1 MTPTYWD
8 SAIISFVRL
17 PHSPEHFEHLE
28 RAARFAAFSHCFCS
42 SREFGLAT
50 WNGIQR
56 QLCPSGLQALIE
68 TRDLLPHTTSHKMFH
83 FFPMIL
89 ESRFRKFGC
98 HHFIIYE
105 VKFKSLKIVKLKEA
119 PSSKAQIAF
128 DPLLSYFPTAGAT
141 SQQGVI
147 SELTFFN
154 LGYTLDKLE
163 IFNFSLIALIASK
176 RLIQDCQ
183 LKYRLITYGELS
195 RRHWYSGS
203 LVGDSLLPFK
213 PSNPLPIQL
222 VRGCSIY
229 KVIRSYVLAE
239 EEMCNQRNLSLQV
252 LTCVSV
258 YFG

>member
-1 MTPTYWD
+1 MPERLTSFNRDTRSFATYNKPQNF
-8 SAIISFVRL
+8 SFLSNDIRVKVQKVRL
-17 PHSPEHFEHLE
+17 
-28 RAARFAAFSHCFCS
+28 S
-42 SREFGLAT
+42 SF
-50 WNGIQR
+50 
-56 QLCPSGLQALIE
+56 
-68 TRDLLPHTTSHKMFH
+68 
-83 FFPMIL
+83 
-89 ESRFRKFGC
+89 
-98 HHFIIYE
+98 HHFQ
-105 VKFKSLKIVKLKEA
+105 EA

-147 SELTFFN
+147 SALTFFN

-252 LTCVSV
+252 LTCVFA